1 MLSIYSRELNTEVHI
16 KTCTQMLIATLL
28 KQSESRNKP
37 SIHHQMKGQTKCGI
51 STQRNLTQPQ
61 KKE

>member
-37 SIHHQMKGQTKCGI
+37 SIHHQMKG
-51 STQRNLTQPQ
+51 
-61 KKE
+61 